1 MSMQGMQTIGPM
13 LRGEFEQQRALRQPY
28 EQYWLTGLR
37 QYRGI
42 YDDKLLRFLSEADR
56 FRSKVFIRYTRTK
69 VHTLNARVMDL
80 LFPAGEQKSWSIE
93 PTPKPDI
100 APAEKIKIAQ
110 EIFQATGEVP
120 DEEAVEE
127 VIKQLAKDRCARM
140 ETVMH
145 DQLVEGKFKRTIKRI
160 VDDGHKFGTG
170 VMKGPMTDVKE
181 VRSWSMAGGSPEMV
195 TDEEEIPYFE
205 HVPIWDV
212 YPDMGASEW
221 NKQQFFW
228 QRHVMSRHELRGLAK
243 NPVFSSRMIL
253 RYIEDNENGDVKEQS
268 YESLLRSMMEDERSG
283 KGTQVKGMY
292 ELLERH
298 GTLDG
303 IQLREWGFADVDPHQ
318 EFPAVIWMLGQ
329 SVIGFE
335 LKERELPAIPYMAYH
350 YEKESQGVFGVSLP
364 EVVQDEQSIINGGMR
379 AMMDH
384 AGQAVGNLYEV
395 NKDLLAPGED
405 PRAIH
410 PMRVFV
416 RTGRGADAAIPAI
429 RSYSLDARLRE
440 FAGIVDLGK
449 QLGDESSNIPSYL
462 HGENGKGVGKTASGL
477 SMLMGAASITV
488 KDQVSNA
495 DDDVIKPFINAMYT
509 WNMLHHPDQT
519 IKGDYKTKATA
530 SSTLVAREQRAQS
543 LDQFSAIAGSNPMIA
558 PWVKWGKVAQE
569 MANARDMDVIK
580 TEAEYQQDMQAQQA
594 MAGGVE

>member
-1 MSMQGMQTIGPM
+1 MLNQNIGPM
-13 LRGEFEQQRALRQPY
+13 LRAEFEQQRALRQPY
-28 EQYWLTGLR
+28 EQYWLSGLR

-42 YDDKLLRFLSEADR
+42 YEAKTAKFLKESQQH
-56 FRSKVFIRYTRTK
+56 RSKVFIRYTRTK

-100 APAEKIKIAQ
+100 PNGEKIKIAQ
-110 EIFQATGEVP
+110 EILQATGEMP
-120 DEEAVEE
+120 DAESVEE

-140 ETVMH
+140 EQVIN
-145 DQLVEGKFKRTIKRI
+145 DQLVEGYYKKVIKRVI
-160 VDDGHKFGTG
+160 DDGHKFGTG
-170 VMKGPMTDVKE
+170 VLKGPMTDVKE
-181 VRSWSMAGGSPEMV
+181 VKSWSMANGQPEMV
-195 TDEEEIPYFE
+195 TDEEEVPYFE
-205 HVPIWDV
+205 HVPVWDV
-212 YPDMGASEW
+212 YPDMGAAEW
-221 NKQQFFW
+221 GKQQFLW
-228 QRHVMSRHELRGLAK
+228 QRHVMSRQELRGLSK
-243 NPVFSSRMIL
+243 NPVFSERVIL
-253 RYIEDNENGDVKEQS
+253 KYIEDHEAGDVKEQA
-268 YESLLRSMMEDERSG
+268 YESLLRSLMEDERSG
-283 KGTQVKGMY
+283 KAASTKGMY

-303 IQLREWGFADVDPHQ
+303 IQLREWGFSEVDPHQ
-318 EFPAVIWMLGQ
+318 EFPAVIWMLGMQ
-329 SVIGFE
+329 VVGFE
-335 LKERELPAIPYMAYH
+335 LKEPELPAIPYMAYH

-364 EVVQDEQSIINGGMR
+364 EVIRDEQAIINGGMR

-384 AGQAVGNLYEV
+384 AGQAVGNIYEV
-395 NKDLLAPGED
+395 NKELLAPGED
-405 PRAIH
+405 PRAIY

-416 RTGRGADAAIPAI
+416 RKGHGNDASIPAI
-429 RSYSLDARLRE
+429 RTYSMDARLRE
-440 FAGIVDLGK
+440 FAAIVDLGK

-477 SMLMGAASITV
+477 SMLMGAANITV

-530 SSTLVAREQRAQS
+530 SSSLVAREQRAQS
-543 LDQFSAIAGSNPMIA
+543 LDQFSAMAGANPMIA

-569 MANARDMDVIK
+569 MANARDMDVVK
-580 TEAEYQQDMQAQQA
+580 TDAEYQQDMQAQG
-594 MAGGVE
+594 MMGVPE